1 MFQREQAD
9 MFQDMGVNKAAL
21 DIYLRLQMWEEVI
34 QCYASLGRRERVST
48 SRSDSVLRIP
58 RQEGKGKHF

>member
-1 MFQREQAD
+1 

-34 QCYASLGRRERVST
+34 QCYASLGRRERVRT